1 MFKKVVVLIAI
12 LSISLFAIDVST
24 ASKAEL
30 MSIKGIG
37 EKKADA
43 IIEYRKSNEVKSAD
57 DLRGV
62 KGIGASIIDN
72 IKKGIKVQGS
82 NKTKSTT
89 STNKVDNKKEDKDKV
104 KKNNPDKNSK

>member
-82 NKTKSTT
+82 NKTKPSKQTT
-89 STNKVDNKKEDKDKV
+89 TTIQ
-104 KKNNPDKNSK
+104 KNNTDKNSK